1 MASGP
6 RFSSG
11 GKGTSR
17 RMPTFFINRANVQG
31 DTAVLAGTE
40 AGHMLRSLRLGPGD
54 SFFAFDE
61 EGVRYRMRILEATS
75 RSLRAEVLETWPPE
89 PPPEVAVTL
98 LVGLP
103 KADKMDF
110 ILEKATE
117 LGCIRVAPF
126 RSSRTIPR
134 LDAQDARRRL
144 SRWERVA
151 LSAAKQCGSARI
163 PEIPGLLSY
172 PDALALGA
180 EADVRVV
187 FYEGEGRFGL
197 KKVLSGTG
205 KARRVALLIGP
216 EGGFSEDEVT
226 EAERA
231 GFVRTGLG
239 QRILRVETAAIAAVS
254 MVMYHFGKP

>member
-1 MASGP
+1 
-6 RFSSG
+6 
-11 GKGTSR
+11 
-17 RMPTFFINRANVQG
+17 MPTFLVNRGNIQG
-31 DTAVLAGTE
+31 DTAVLSGTE

-54 SFFAFDE
+54 TFFAFDE
-61 EGVRYRMRILEATS
+61 EGNRYRMRILEATS
-75 RSLRAEVLETWPPE
+75 RSLRAEVLESLAPE

-117 LGCIRVAPF
+117 LGCARVAPF

-144 SRWERVA
+144 SRWERVTLA
-151 LSAAKQCGSARI
+151 AAKQCGSARV

-172 PDALALGA
+172 PEALSLAA
-180 EADVRVV
+180 PSEARVV

-197 KKVLSGTG
+197 KEVLSGMG
-205 KARRVALLIGP
+205 KAKSVALLIGP
-216 EGGFSEDEVT
+216 EGGFSEDEVA
-226 EAERA
+226 EAEQA
-231 GFVRTGLG
+231 GFVRAGLG

-254 MVMYHFGKP
+254 MAMYHFGNP